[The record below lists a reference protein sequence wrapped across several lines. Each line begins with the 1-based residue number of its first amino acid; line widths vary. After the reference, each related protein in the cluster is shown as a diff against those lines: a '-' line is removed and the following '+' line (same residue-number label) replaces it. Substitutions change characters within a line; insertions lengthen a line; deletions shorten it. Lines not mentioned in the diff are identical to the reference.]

1 MSTTLSPFH
10 LVYSMYSYI
19 FCINSY
25 VYVSLSFFFL
35 YLPCLVFLIVHFFNN
50 YSCDLFH
57 WAEFI
62 YTAVQRER
70 AAVHV

>member
-1 MSTTLSPFH
+1 MSTILSPFH

-25 VYVSLSFFFL
+25 VYMSLFFVL
-35 YLPCLVFLIVHFFNN
+35 ALPCFLIIHFNN
-50 YSCDLFH
+50 YLCDLFH

-62 YTAVQRER
+62 YTVQRER

>member
-1 MSTTLSPFH
+1 MVSHSI
-10 LVYSMYSYI
+10 YSYI

-25 VYVSLSFFFL
+25 VYVSLFFVLALLCFL
-35 YLPCLVFLIVHFFNN
+35 DRQFHFFNN

-62 YTAVQRER
+62 YTVQRER